1 MTQIN
6 KFLRLTLMALLMVV
20 LSLSPA
26 ITHVNAESKSE
37 ATITIKE
44 KKEVLLEEKLEFSD
58 DATALSLLKEVA
70 GEEVVTEDTDYG
82 PMITSIKG
90 VEAEG
95 TYYWALY
102 VNGKEAEVGAHAYK
116 PAADDVIEFRYQSFE
131 EQPASVSLKVVG
143 EEKNSLLSNADL
155 AVEEGN
161 TALSLLK
168 DATGVETTETDYGPM
183 IVGIDGLK
191 AEGNYYWAFYVNG
204 EPSEVGAGDY
214 EPKAGDALEF
224 KYESFEAEQPEDTT
238 LTEEQIRG
246 ALSKSIQYILSD
258 DVGSPWEAIAI
269 SQAGEKLP
277 ESYIKSIKEKIT
289 STDGE
294 FDKVTDYERIV
305 LGLTAAGHDATNFK
319 EMNFIDQIAS
329 HDGMTKQGLNGPV
342 FALLAYDS
350 GNYDVAKDAEW
361 TREALITHISE
372 KQLSNGAFSLT
383 GPEPDIDMTAMA
395 ISALSPYYD
404 QPDAKKAIDQAVAYL
419 KEEQLE
425 NGGFMKEEEAS
436 SESIAEVV
444 IALSSIGQEINV
456 DSFIKEKDLLSY
468 LLSFMNEDGGFSHK
482 LEGESNEM
490 SSAKGAVALAAWAG
504 YLEGNES
511 VYRFDNIEQASTGQ
525 EVSNEKDQSS
535 NSTLTFMLITFAI
548 ILVAILLVVYLLRR
562 KKA

>member
-1 MTQIN
+1 
-6 KFLRLTLMALLMVV
+6 MALLMVV

-102 VNGKEAEVGAHAYK
+102 VNGKEAEVGADAYK
-116 PAADDVIEFRYQSFE
+116 PAAYDVIEFRYQSFE
-131 EQPASVSLKVVG
+131 EQPASVSLEVVG
-143 EEKNSLLSNADL
+143 EENKSLFSNSDL
-155 AVEEGN
+155 AVQEDN

-168 DATGVETTETDYGPM
+168 DATAVETTETDYGPM
-183 IVGIDGLK
+183 IVGIEGLK
-191 AEGNYYWAFYVNG
+191 AEGSYYWAFFVNG
-204 EPSEVGAGDY
+204 EPSEVGAGEY
-214 EPKAGDALEF
+214 EPKAGDELQF
-224 KYESFEAEQPEDTT
+224 KYESFEEDQSAETST
-238 LTEEQIRG
+238 TEEQVRD
-246 ALSKSIQYILSD
+246 ALSKSIQRILSEGVD
-258 DVGSPWEAIAI
+258 SPWEAIAI

-277 ESYIKSIKEKIT
+277 ESYIESIKEKVT
-289 STDGE
+289 STDGD

-305 LGLTAAGHDATNFK
+305 LGLTAAGFDATNFK
-319 EMNFIDQIAS
+319 EMNLIDQIAS

-350 GNYDVAKDAEW
+350 GNYDVAKGAEW

-383 GPEPDIDMTAMA
+383 GPEADIDMTAMA
-395 ISALSPYYD
+395 ITALSPYYD
-404 QPDAKKAIDQAVAYL
+404 QPDAKKAIDEAVAYL

-456 DSFIKEKDLLSY
+456 DPFIKEKDLLSY
-468 LLSFMNEDGGFSHK
+468 LLSFINEDGGFSHK
-482 LEGESNEM
+482 LGDESNEM
-490 SSAKGAVALAAWAG
+490 SSAKGAVALAAWTG

-511 VYRFDNIEQASTGQ
+511 VYRFDNIEQASTGE
-525 EVSNEKDQSS
+525 EVSNEKEQSS

-548 ILVAILLVVYLLRR
+548 ILAAALVVIFLSRR